1 MSFLYLQ
8 CFDTI
13 GNKRQ
18 YTYHFNIL
26 YYLSGV
32 KEMSKEIHLPVSR
45 QTSGRKMIHFIL
57 SLGDL
62 LLNMQKVT
70 ATTRNQKG
78 ASEIC
83 PIRTDADDVSLVQ
96 AT

>member
-1 MSFLYLQ
+1 
-8 CFDTI
+8 
-13 GNKRQ
+13 
-18 YTYHFNIL
+18 
-26 YYLSGV
+26 
-32 KEMSKEIHLPVSR
+32 
-45 QTSGRKMIHFIL
+45 MIHFIL